1 MCNLLA
7 VDGVNHPDIL
17 GINAASTAL
26 ALSDI
31 PWNGPVGAVR
41 VGLCDSKLVINP
53 TRRELS
59 NSELNLIVV
68 SAAQNLVVMLEGS
81 ANNVIQQEVMKAI
94 KFGVK
99 ECQHIINGINNLR
112 KEFGKPKREFETKF
126 VDDTQGNLE
135 TVIDSLCEIKL
146 REIFTNAVHDK
157 MSRDI
162 AIRDVKTEVIDN
174 LKSNFDNLNLDLCSM
189 IFDKISKQIFRDLI
203 FENNI
208 R

>member
-41 VGLCDSKLVINP
+41 VGLCNNNLVVNP

-59 NSELNLIVV
+59 SSELNLIVV
-68 SAAQNLVVMLEGS
+68 SAAQNLVIMLEGS
-81 ANNVIQQEVMKAI
+81 ADNVLQQDVMKAI

-99 ECQHIINGINNLR
+99 ECQHIVNGINKLR
-112 KEFGKPKREFETKF
+112 KEYGKPKREYETKI

-146 REIFTNAVHDK
+146 REIFTNANHDK
-157 MSRDI
+157 TSRDI
-162 AIRDVKTEVIDN
+162 AVKDVKTEVIDN
-174 LKSNFDNLNLDLCSM
+174 LKSNFDNLNLELCST
-189 IFDKISKQIFRDLI
+189 IFDKICKQIFRKLI
-203 FENNI
+203 FENDL

>member
-41 VGLCDSKLVINP
+41 VGLCDSKLIINP
-53 TRRELS
+53 SRRELS

-68 SAAQNLVVMLEGS
+68 SAAQNTVVMLEGS
-81 ANNVIQQEVMKAI
+81 ANNVIQQDVMKAI

-99 ECQHIINGINNLR
+99 ECQHIINGICKLQ
-112 KEFGKPKREFETKF
+112 KEHGKPKREYETKI

-162 AIRDVKTEVIDN
+162 AVRDVKTEVIEN
-174 LKSNFDNLNLDLCSM
+174 LKSNFESLNLELCSM
-189 IFDKISKQIFRDLI
+189 IFDKISKRIFRNLI
-203 FENNI
+203 FENYI